1 MSFGSEVLR
10 LLDERGHDAAWLAG
24 KTGIARSTIS
34 NWTTKADTVPKPSSV
49 AAVALALGV
58 PVESLAASAGYTMT
72 ASKSD
77 GERQRRLEA
86 LAEGSPR
93 VAKVMMQIGDL
104 DARRQDEVLSM
115 LEAYLATHRH
125 R

>member
-58 PVESLAASAGYTMT
+58 SVESLAASAGYTMT

-93 VAKVMMQIGDL
+93 VAKVMLQISDL